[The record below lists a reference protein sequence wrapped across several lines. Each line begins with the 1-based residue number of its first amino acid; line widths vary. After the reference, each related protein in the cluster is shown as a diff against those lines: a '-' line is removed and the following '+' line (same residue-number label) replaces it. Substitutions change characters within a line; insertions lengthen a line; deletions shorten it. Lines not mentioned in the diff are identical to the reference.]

1 MTARPEADAIAEPE
15 LRDLYLYWSDKR
27 GPRNYPARSEI
38 APEEIKRLL
47 PFVLLHDVLD
57 DGSHFRFRLLGTG
70 AASGI
75 DPTGKLLHEAAPEG
89 VYRNH
94 ISALFSRGA
103 AGPGALYNRSS
114 YAYQDATGPRSIS
127 RVFMPLAGD
136 GSSVDMLMIGQKAT
150 RDLRSGKSAWQ
161 ANPPTI
167 TEELEVRLP

>member
-1 MTARPEADAIAEPE
+1 MTEWASTDVIAEPE
-15 LRDLYLYWSDKR
+15 LRALYLYWSEKR
-27 GPRNYPARSEI
+27 GLRSYPARDDI
-38 APEEIKRLL
+38 APDEIKRLL
-47 PFVLLHDVLD
+47 PFVLLLDVLD
-57 DGSHFRFRLLGTG
+57 EGRHFRFRLVGTD

-94 ISALFSRGA
+94 LAALFRRGA
-103 AGPGALYNRSS
+103 AGPGALYSRSS
-114 YAYQDATGPRSIS
+114 YAYQDAPGPRSIS

-136 GSSVDMLMIGQKAT
+136 GAHVDMMMIGQKAT
-150 RDLRSGKSAWQ
+150 RDLRNARSAWQ